1 MGWTVAKMTDLVC
14 TVFHYCTYSAY
25 TPIKHAGSGWEPPVK
40 ESHVPNFDQIREK
53 KLAIWST
60 VVCTGTRN
68 GHLVPPFTQLVHEFH
83 RQNKLQMCVLKF
95 LHLN

>member
-40 ESHVPNFDQIREK
+40 ESHVPNF
-53 KLAIWST
+53 
-60 VVCTGTRN
+60 
-68 GHLVPPFTQLVHEFH
+68 
-83 RQNKLQMCVLKF
+83 
-95 LHLN
+95 